1 MEDDNLKLNQPT
13 SGSADSQ
20 PFPDNNSTLKT
31 QDSKLVLGL
40 VGSPRKLGNCEVIT
54 KEISRNIPVP
64 HRLSLIRLPSFN
76 ILPCH
81 ACYACIM
88 DQPCP
93 NKDDMQFLLQRV
105 AEADA
110 MIITSPVYYLGAHSI
125 FKRVL
130 DRGFLFFNV
139 LKETWGKPCILINVY
154 GMEGRIG
161 VASHTLMTL
170 ARFLG
175 LDIKE
180 SLNFEAALPG
190 EIVMDEAGE
199 RKAKHLG
206 ELLFSEESTRND
218 SGCPFCGSEIV
229 RMREGKFI
237 CALCHGLFTTD
248 DKGKTIRIKEGDIFG
263 SLDHMLRHREWL
275 RGMKDRF
282 LRNRKEIIKTIS
294 RFKNV
299 GEWIEPQVPQQPK

>member
-1 MEDDNLKLNQPT
+1 MEDDNSDNSKLNKPA
-13 SGSADSQ
+13 SVPPDSQ
-20 PFPDNNSTLKT
+20 PLPDSNSTLNT
-31 QDSKLVLGL
+31 QNSKLVLGL

-64 HRLSLIRLPSFN
+64 HKLSLLRLPSLN
-76 ILPCH
+76 IMPCH

-93 NKDDMQFLLQRV
+93 NKDDMEFLLRRV

-130 DRGFLFFNV
+130 DRGFLFFSV
-139 LKETWGKPCILINVY
+139 LEITWGKPCILIDVH

-161 VASHTLMTL
+161 VASHTLMTF

-175 LDIKE
+175 LDIKG
-180 SLNFEAALPG
+180 SLNVMAALPG
-190 EIVMDEAGE
+190 EIVMDKEGE
-199 RKAKHLG
+199 QKAKRLG
-206 ELLFSEESTRND
+206 ELLFSEGPIKSE

-229 RMREGKFI
+229 RMTEGKVI
-237 CALCHGLFTTD
+237 CALCNGLFSKD
-248 DKGKTIRIKEGDIFG
+248 GNGSMVKIKEGDIFG

-275 RGMKDRF
+275 RGMKGRF
-282 LRNRKEIIKTIS
+282 LRNKKEIIKTIS
-294 RFKNV
+294 RYKNV
-299 GEWIEPQVPQQPK
+299 GEWIEP